1 MTKRRLLLLLEGR
14 TGETAAADSTRIWAG
29 RIADSFYIDL
39 SLLSIVNAAVA
50 KGTPVD
56 LSGWRPETAQNSF
69 AGTPPGGLHATCTPS
84 GGGPRRQSR
93 EALRCRRGAGC
104 RVLVPPAVTDPLIIT
119 RWLVWLLT
127 SLIKHD
133 LWIDLKPEAD
143 NG

>member
-56 LSGWRPETAQNSF
+56 LSGWRPKSPRTASRARHPADF
-69 AGTPPGGLHATCTPS
+69 TPPAPHRAAALGVNPEKPFDAVEGRGVGFSCH
-84 GGGPRRQSR
+84 PR
-93 EALRCRRGAGC
+93 
-104 RVLVPPAVTDPLIIT
+104 
-119 RWLVWLLT
+119 
-127 SLIKHD
+127 SLIRSS
-133 LWIDLKPEAD
+133 LRGGSSGCSPP
-143 NG
+143 